1 MNDLRYFRLQKGN
14 NDNYIIIIIYYV
26 YRMDLYVDLGDFPYV
41 TQHYNII
48 IIVYMHVCV
57 WMHTQGGLY

>member
-41 TQHYNII
+41 TQHYII